1 MILVKTVLI
10 VINVG
15 FDKFMKMEY
24 VFMKFKGRIWIMA
37 NLQIKGM
44 DDGLYASLKDLAAS
58 ENRSISQQVLYL
70 LKQYLSRRHQI
81 QHVRTPAQV
90 LLDLSGSWEDPRSP
104 ERIIKD
110 LKTER
115 KNSHKLSKGF

>member
-1 MILVKTVLI
+1 
-10 VINVG
+10 
-15 FDKFMKMEY
+15 
-24 VFMKFKGRIWIMA
+24 MA

-70 LKQYLSRRHQI
+70 LKQHLSRRHQI

-90 LLDLSGSWEDPRSP
+90 LLDLAGSWEDARSP